1 MILLRTLRCLL
12 PVLLV
17 AAMTVFAQQ
26 DDPTPHSDAR
36 LVSER
41 TSIKAGKPFWVGL
54 YITLDKGWHSYW
66 KNPGDSGTPPI
77 IDWELPIG
85 FKAGEIQ
92 WPTPGLIRVP
102 PLAAYG
108 YEKEV
113 LLPIRIDPPEELR
126 PGTSISLKGKVDYV
140 VCEEECLPAAAEL
153 NLKLPVRNSETVADS
168 RWQEK
173 FEATRLK
180 LPGTAQGWLVNA
192 SSNSDEY
199 VLKLRPASR
208 VDLDGTHFF
217 AADPGVI
224 NHAAP
229 QSFKRSGDS
238 FEVSVK
244 RSEFASGA
252 ADRLRGV
259 LVMPRSSGAPAVELD
274 VPVVNAKP
282 AAASTGEGK
291 LTLTFALA
299 SALAGGLI
307 LNLMPCVFPVLSL
320 KVLSF
325 VQHGGSDR
333 RRVRTRGL
341 AFVAGLMMSF
351 LAIAGVL
358 LALRAAGRGIGW
370 GFQLQSPL
378 FVAALAMLFFLMAL
392 NLLGVF
398 EIGLTLTRLGK
409 FGGTD
414 SYVGSFATG
423 ILAVV
428 VSTPCT
434 APFMG
439 AALGFALAQSGLR
452 AVLIFAALGAGMAL
466 PYLVLAMRPSLLN
479 RLPEPGAWMKRL
491 KQFLAFPL
499 FATVIWLAW
508 VLGHQ
513 TGINGV
519 AQLLAA
525 LLAVASAVWLWRAK
539 HVAARIAGLAI
550 VLVAAAA
557 VVLASGNRARSAVP
571 VSREGSV
578 QWEKYSHDRVAELRS
593 QGRTVFIDFTAAW
606 CITCQVNKRTT
617 LKQDSVEQA
626 FKNRNVALLVADWTN
641 SDPEIT
647 KALQA
652 FGRSGV
658 PLYVMYNGNSEPLIL
673 PEILTEGLVLNA
685 LSSVQSA
692 GIPNSSISE

>member
-36 LVSER
+36 LVGER
-41 TSIKAGKPFWVGL
+41 TSIEAGKPFWVGL

-85 FKAGEIQ
+85 FKAEEIQ

-153 NLKLPVRNSETVADS
+153 TLKLPVGLSEAVVDD
-168 RWQEK
+168 RWQAK
-173 FEATRLK
+173 FEAARSALPVRAQPWTIEASKAADGYLLRLQ
-180 LPGTAQGWLVNA
+180 PGDRVNLETA
-192 SSNSDEY
+192 
-199 VLKLRPASR
+199 
-208 VDLDGTHFF
+208 HFF

-224 NHAAP
+224 DYAAP
-229 QSFKRSGDS
+229 QEFKRSGDS

-252 ADRLRGV
+252 ADRIRGV

-282 AAASTGEGK
+282 AAASTGESK

-333 RRVRTRGL
+333 RRVRTHGL

-358 LALRAAGRGIGW
+358 LALRTAGRGIGW

-479 RLPEPGAWMKRL
+479 RLPQPGAWMKRL

-508 VLGHQ
+508 VFGHQ

-525 LLAVASAVWLWRAK
+525 LLAVAIAVWLGRAK
-539 HVAARIAGLAI
+539 HVATRIAGLAI

-571 VSREGSV
+571 VSREGPV